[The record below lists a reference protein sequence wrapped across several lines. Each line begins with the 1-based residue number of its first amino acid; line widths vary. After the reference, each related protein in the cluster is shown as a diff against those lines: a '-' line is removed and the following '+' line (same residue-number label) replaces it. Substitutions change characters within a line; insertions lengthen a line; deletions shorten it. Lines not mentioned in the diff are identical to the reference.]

1 MNITV
6 AGLTVARQAQT
17 VLKDIDLDLPSGQ
30 IVGLLGPNGSGKSTL
45 LRCLA
50 GLFPRHSERVALNG
64 TTLGLMPLKIRAQHM
79 AFVPQHAEVDGE
91 LTVED
96 IVRLGRTP
104 YRKTFQRTTR
114 DDEAAVEQAIGLM
127 QLCSLRQRR
136 WHSLSGG
143 ERQRSQIARALA
155 QQPQVLLLD
164 EPTNHL
170 DIQHQLELMRLVS
183 QLPLTVV
190 VALHDLNL
198 AANYCQ
204 RLILLKAGQIAATGA
219 PEAVLTPSNIADTW
233 CVKAQVCKADAGIT
247 ISFNMGNM
255 AESQNKSKNP
265 CDIAIAGVLNLAEA

>member
-6 AGLTVARQAQT
+6 AGLTVTRQAQT

-30 IVGLLGPNGSGKSTL
+30 IIGLLGPNGSGKSTL

-50 GLFPRHSERVALNG
+50 GLFPRLSERVALNG
-64 TTLGLMPLKIRAQHM
+64 TTLGMMPLKKRAQHM

-104 YRKTFQRTTR
+104 YRKTFQRTSR

-127 QLCSLRQRR
+127 QLCRLRQRR

-170 DIQHQLELMRLVS
+170 DI
-183 QLPLTVV
+183 
-190 VALHDLNL
+190 
-198 AANYCQ
+198 
-204 RLILLKAGQIAATGA
+204 
-219 PEAVLTPSNIADTW
+219 
-233 CVKAQVCKADAGIT
+233 
-247 ISFNMGNM
+247 
-255 AESQNKSKNP
+255 
-265 CDIAIAGVLNLAEA
+265 

>member
-6 AGLTVARQAQT
+6 AGLTVTRQAQT

-50 GLFPRHSERVALNG
+50 GLFPRLSERVALNG
-64 TTLGLMPLKIRAQHM
+64 TTLGMMPLKTRAQNM

-91 LTVED
+91 LTVEE

-104 YRKTFQRTTR
+104 YRKIFQRTTR
-114 DDEAAVEQAIGLM
+114 DDEAAVEQAMTLM
-127 QLCSLRQRR
+127 QLCSLRQRQ
-136 WHSLSGG
+136 WQYLSGG

-155 QQPQVLLLD
+155 QQPRVLLLD

-219 PEAVLTPSNIADTW
+219 PEAVLTPANIEDTW

-247 ISFNMGNM
+247 ISYNMV
-255 AESQNKSKNP
+255 A
-265 CDIAIAGVLNLAEA
+265 

>member
-1 MNITV
+1 M
-6 AGLTVARQAQT
+6 
-17 VLKDIDLDLPSGQ
+17 
-30 IVGLLGPNGSGKSTL
+30 
-45 LRCLA
+45 
-50 GLFPRHSERVALNG
+50 
-64 TTLGLMPLKIRAQHM
+64 
-79 AFVPQHAEVDGE
+79 
-91 LTVED
+91 
-96 IVRLGRTP
+96 
-104 YRKTFQRTTR
+104 
-114 DDEAAVEQAIGLM
+114 
-127 QLCSLRQRR
+127 
-136 WHSLSGG
+136 
-143 ERQRSQIARALA
+143 
-155 QQPQVLLLD
+155 LLLD

-247 ISFNMGNM
+247 ISYNMGDM